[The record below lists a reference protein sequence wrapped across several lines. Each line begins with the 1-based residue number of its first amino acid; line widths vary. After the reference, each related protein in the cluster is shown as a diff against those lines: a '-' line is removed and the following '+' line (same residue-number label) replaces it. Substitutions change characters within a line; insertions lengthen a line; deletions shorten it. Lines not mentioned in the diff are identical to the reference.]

1 MATESYPDLAALGDE
16 LLRLQRRRTTTYA
29 GSVLDTS
36 AFRILRVLS
45 DGEPRTMRQLAEE
58 LELEQST
65 VNRQV
70 HAAIDAGHLERY
82 DVEGSVSK
90 LLRPTASGLA
100 AFDHDGRLRAALI
113 QGALDA
119 LGPGRGTRLVA
130 DLKDF
135 NDAWDEAVSGVSGGP
150 GTSARRA

>member
-36 AFRILRVLS
+36 AFRILRVLA
-45 DGEPRTMRQLAEE
+45 DGEPRTMRQLAQE
-58 LELEQST
+58 LDLEQST

-70 HAAIDAGHLERY
+70 HAAIDAGYLERF
-82 DVEGSVSK
+82 DVEGTVSK
-90 LLRPTASGLA
+90 LLRPTGAGLE
-100 AFDHDGRLRAALI
+100 AFDHDAQLRATLI

-119 LGPGRGTRLVA
+119 LGPGRGARLVA

-135 NDAWDEAVSGVSGGP
+135 NDAWDEAVSGGP
-150 GTSARRA
+150 GTPARRA